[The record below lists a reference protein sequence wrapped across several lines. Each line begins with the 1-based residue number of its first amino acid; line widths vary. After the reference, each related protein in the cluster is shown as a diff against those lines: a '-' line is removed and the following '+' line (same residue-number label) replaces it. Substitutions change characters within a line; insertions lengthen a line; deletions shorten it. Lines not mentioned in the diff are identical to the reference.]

1 LTIAWRGAAGAIGQ
15 AAGRLEGSPGQTG
28 QQLMA
33 AEQSDVGGN
42 GEHPPN
48 RLTGRLIIQPR
59 QSLHRLAVF
68 AIPQRT

>member
-1 LTIAWRGAAGAIGQ
+1 
-15 AAGRLEGSPGQTG
+15 
-28 QQLMA
+28 MA
-33 AEQSDVGGN
+33 AEQSGVGGN

-48 RLTGRLIIQPR
+48 RLTGRLTIQPR